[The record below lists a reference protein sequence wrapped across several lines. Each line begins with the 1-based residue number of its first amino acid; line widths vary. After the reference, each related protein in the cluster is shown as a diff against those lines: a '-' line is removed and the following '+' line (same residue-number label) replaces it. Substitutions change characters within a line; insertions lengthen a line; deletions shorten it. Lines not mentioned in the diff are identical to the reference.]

1 METRRADEVVQAASL
16 YLAGKTQAG
25 SLWYFTQVP
34 LLIGELH
41 NPLG

>member
-25 SLWYFTQVP
+25 SLWYFTP
-34 LLIGELH
+34 SALIDR
-41 NPLG
+41 